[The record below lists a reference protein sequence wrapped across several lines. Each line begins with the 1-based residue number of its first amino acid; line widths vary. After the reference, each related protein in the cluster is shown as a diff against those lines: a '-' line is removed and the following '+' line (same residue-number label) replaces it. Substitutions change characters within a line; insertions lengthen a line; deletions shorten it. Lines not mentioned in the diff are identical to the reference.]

1 MTLPSDSLPV
11 PPMDDPSKV
20 PAKKRGLGRG
30 LDALLGAARA
40 PAIPLGE
47 VSTEDAPVVTATGER
62 VDRLP
67 IAHIQRG
74 RYQPRRDFDPD
85 ALRELADSIV
95 AQGVIQPIVV
105 RPIGQDRYEIVA
117 GERRWRASQQAGLA
131 EIPVVVRD
139 VDEPTAVAIGLIENI
154 QRADL
159 NPIEEAGALERLLK
173 EFQLTH
179 QQIAEA
185 VGKSRTTVTNLL
197 RLLDLNPEVRA
208 WVEQSQLEM
217 GHARALLGLKGVE
230 QNKAARQV
238 VEGGLS
244 VRETERLVRRLQ
256 QAGEQSQGPTRNVEL
271 DPNVRR
277 LQDDLTDRLGARVQI
292 QQGSRGAGKLVIAY
306 NSLDELDGILAHIK

>member
-1 MTLPSDSLPV
+1 MDDATKV
-11 PPMDDPSKV
+11 PP
-20 PAKKRGLGRG
+20 KKRGLGRG
-30 LDALLGAARA
+30 LDALLGATRLPPTGLGDAL
-40 PAIPLGE
+40 PATQIPG
-47 VSTEDAPVVTATGER
+47 TGER
-62 VDRLP
+62 IDRLP
-67 IAHIQRG
+67 VERIQRG
-74 RYQPRRDFDPD
+74 RYQPRRDFDSD
-85 ALRELADSIV
+85 ALRELADSIAV
-95 AQGVIQPIVV
+95 QGVIQPIVV
-105 RPIGQDRYEIVA
+105 RPIDGDRYEIVA

-131 EIPVVVRD
+131 DIPVVIRD

-173 EFQLTH
+173 EFELTH

-185 VGKSRTTVTNLL
+185 VGKSRTSVTNLL

-208 WVEQSQLEM
+208 CVEQSQLEM
-217 GHARALLGLKGVE
+217 GHARALLGLKGAE
-230 QNKAARQV
+230 QTQAARQV
-238 VEGGLS
+238 VAGGLS

-256 QAGEQSQGPTRNVEL
+256 QAAEPGAGSASRAEP

-306 NSLDELDGILAHIK
+306 NSLDELDGILAHIQ